1 MKYINATVRVEGMK
15 KSGLDSTHTDLE
27 RARAILHEFMTS
39 YQALGDGRAY
49 AYANVINTMGSYSTL
64 AEFLAEDRP
73 GVGTKMRVKLL
84 QIQAGK
90 PLPKLTKLRKQAAS
104 LAQLQTIL
112 GVGTETSREWAR
124 MGAHDVASARALIKR
139 GNIVPTHMQSIGVQ
153 YYDDLHTRIPRKEVT
168 EIAKYVAKCM
178 CLDTHEVVG
187 SYRRGLKTSGDV
199 DIIVCGAS
207 DYTPKGAIMLTN
219 GPDRVT
225 FLIKWNRWRQVD
237 ILYCTEREYPFALL
251 YFTGSYEFNIAMRAW
266 AQKLGFTLNQK
277 ELSGWDGVAATE
289 KDIFDAL
296 GIQYV
301 EPQDRKDGSSLHP
314 MI

>member
-1 MKYINATVRVEGMK
+1 M
-15 KSGLDSTHTDLE
+15 SDLE
-27 RARAILHEFMTS
+27 RASAILHEFMTS
-39 YQALGDGRAY
+39 YQALGDPRAY
-49 AYANVINTMGSYSTL
+49 AYANVINEMRTHATL
-64 AEFLAEDRP
+64 DEFLAKDRP
-73 GVGTKMRVKLL
+73 GVGPKMRAKLL
-84 QIQAGK
+84 QIQAHK

-124 MGAHDVASARALIKR
+124 MGAHDVKSVRGLIKS
-139 GNIVPTHMQSIGVQ
+139 GKIVPTHMQSIGVK
-153 YYDDLHTRIPRKEVT
+153 YYDDLRTRIPRKEVN
-168 EIAKYVAKCM
+168 EIAKYVAKCID
-178 CLDTHEVVG
+178 LSQHEVVG
-187 SYRRGLKTSGDV
+187 SYRRMLKTSGDI
-199 DIIVCGAS
+199 DIIVCG
-207 DYTPKGAIMLTN
+207 DNNKNPPKGAIMLTN
-219 GPDRVT
+219 GLDRVS
-225 FLIKWNRWRQVD
+225 FLIKWHMWRQVD

-289 KDIFDAL
+289 RDIFDAL

-314 MI
+314 VVKMGMADPIRVGHTTCEQ